1 MDGAK
6 PVNMV
11 RKVRLGVI
19 VPSSNT
25 ALEPLTQAMIAFIEE
40 PDLHVSVHFSRFRV
54 THIGLSTSSDAQFKL
69 DVMLE
74 AARLLAD
81 AKVDVIGWSG
91 TSAGWMGFET
101 DETLCNAIEQ
111 DTGIRATTSTL
122 GLNRVLNKLGAK
134 QLGLVT
140 PYTAEM
146 NDAIRSNYAS
156 IGIDI
161 PTSQDQHLGILENTK
176 IADIDEEALDEMVEA
191 VVQGGASVVTTFCT
205 NLGAAQRVDHWE
217 KKHDITVL
225 DSVATVVWDMLRLAT
240 GRANLVKGWGRM
252 LSN

>member
-1 MDGAK
+1 
-6 PVNMV
+6 MV

-25 ALEPLTQAMIAFIEE
+25 ALEPLTQAMIASIQEA
-40 PDLHVSVHFSRFRV
+40 DLDVSVHFSRFRV
-54 THIGLSTSSDAQFKL
+54 TRIGLSAESHAQFKL

-101 DETLCNAIEQ
+101 DEKLCKAIEKN
-111 DTGIRATTSTL
+111 TSIPATTSTL
-122 GLNRVLNKLGAK
+122 GLNRVLERIGAK
-134 QLGLVT
+134 QMGLVT

-146 NDAIRSNYAS
+146 NEAIRSNYAG
-156 IGIDI
+156 IGLEI
-161 PTSQDQHLGILENTK
+161 PPSQERHLGILENVK
-176 IADIDEEALDEMVEA
+176 IAEIDESTLDGMVDA
-191 VVQGGASVVTTFCT
+191 VSRGGASVVTTFCT
-205 NLGAAQRVDHWE
+205 NLSAAKRVDHWE
-217 KKHDITVL
+217 KKYDITVL
-225 DSVATVVWDMLRLAT
+225 DSVATVVWDMLRMT
-240 GRANLVKGWGRM
+240 IRRPNLVKGWGRM